1 MKTLSTLFARALLLG
16 AAALAGCGGSS
27 SLVDSTAPLQ
37 VGPLSVRSVSWG
49 SSDTA
54 AGNVAALAEDGGI
67 TAVFGDKGAV
77 IFTTEVQTA
86 ADATITAWKAAAAIP
101 AADGDGTWIAAID
114 GKGQLYRLRDE
125 SEIEP
130 VSDLF
135 GLESQAINEV
145 ASLGGASTAFSYDG
159 GVAVADGKNVTRFP
173 GAFGHLAGGGGHL
186 AGASD
191 KSVFVLNPATSELVT
206 YPLAGVTAIAVSSAG
221 TVYAETA
228 EGLYAATGG
237 QLAPRYKSASQGLH
251 GLAAAGDRLWFMDGT
266 EIVAIEKDS
275 AGKTSGKGLPATAT
289 LRGSP
294 SGDAWILDAG
304 KLSRFAPDHGESDDE
319 LLWEKNV
326 QPIFAH
332 RCTPCHAPGGSS
344 GFDLSTYDAWVAKRS
359 VIHERVTVKKTMPP
373 SGVTLE
379 DADRAAIEAWVSA
392 APK

>member
-1 MKTLSTLFARALLLG
+1 MLDTLFARAGILG

-37 VGPLSVRSVSWG
+37 IGALSVRSVSWG

-86 ADATITAWKAAAAIP
+86 ADATITSWKAAASMP
-101 AADGDGTWIAAID
+101 AADGDGTWIAAVD
-114 GKGQLYRLRDE
+114 GKGKLYRLRNGSDLD
-125 SEIEP
+125 P

-135 GLESQAINEV
+135 GLDSQAINEV

-159 GVAVADGKNVTRFP
+159 GVAVADGKNVTRFS
-173 GAFGHLAGGGGHL
+173 GTFSHLAGGGGHL
-186 AGASD
+186 AGADD
-191 KSVFVLNPATSELVT
+191 KSVFVLNPATGDLVT
-206 YPLAGVTAIAVSSAG
+206 YSLTGVTALAVSSAG
-221 TVYAETA
+221 TVYAETPDA
-228 EGLYAATGG
+228 LYADAGG
-237 QLAPRYKSASQGLH
+237 QLAPRYKSASKGLH

-266 EIVAIEKDS
+266 EIVAVEKTS
-275 AGKTSGKGLPATAT
+275 AGKTTGKGLPATAT

-304 KLSRFAPDHGESDDE
+304 KLSRFAPDHGESDAE
-319 LLWEKNV
+319 LSWEKTV

-332 RCTPCHAPGGSS
+332 SCTPCHAPGGSS
-344 GFDLSTYDAWVAKRS
+344 GIDLSTYDAWVAKRPDIS
-359 VIHERVTVKKTMPP
+359 KQVVDMKTMPP

-379 DADRAAIEAWVSA
+379 DADRTAIGNWVSA
-392 APK
+392 SSK